1 MPARRGLLSFFRQC
15 LWRSRL
21 GRLCVQTRGRLRR
34 GPVGSVLDGDGTC
47 ISRGGLSDTG
57 GGLIGRARR
66 LLLTGHDTGGDLV
79 DGARY
84 LLLTSGDPVDA
95 LPYRVDIERHCVE
108 LLIEGRRD

>member
-21 GRLCVQTRGRLRR
+21 GRLYVQTHGRLRR
-34 GPVGSVLDGDGTC
+34 CPVGSALDGDGTC

-57 GGLIGRARR
+57 GGLIGRARG
-66 LLLTGHDTGGDLV
+66 LLLTGRDTGGDLV

-84 LLLTSGDPVDA
+84 MLLTSGDPLDA
-95 LPYRVDIERHCVE
+95 LLHGV
-108 LLIEGRRD
+108 

>member
-1 MPARRGLLSFFRQC
+1 
-15 LWRSRL
+15 
-21 GRLCVQTRGRLRR
+21 
-34 GPVGSVLDGDGTC
+34 
-47 ISRGGLSDTG
+47 
-57 GGLIGRARR
+57 
-66 LLLTGHDTGGDLV
+66 LTGHDTGGDLV